1 LVDSKALKKLNFKID
16 LDVIVS
22 EVRETSR
29 KPDELYSIID
39 RILGDE
45 KNSAR
50 KLEIFARE
58 NNLREG
64 YMSLGNQLPDTFI
77 SDQRLKK
84 RYEKF
89 MNE

>member
-1 LVDSKALKKLNFKID
+1 MVDSKALKKLNFKID

>member
-1 LVDSKALKKLNFKID
+1 LVGIKDGKSPVLSQTD

-39 RILGDE
+39 RML
-45 KNSAR
+45 SANGQQEAT

-58 NNLREG
+58 NNLRQG
-64 YMSLGNQLPDTFI
+64 YLSLGN
-77 SDQRLKK
+77 
-84 RYEKF
+84 
-89 MNE
+89 